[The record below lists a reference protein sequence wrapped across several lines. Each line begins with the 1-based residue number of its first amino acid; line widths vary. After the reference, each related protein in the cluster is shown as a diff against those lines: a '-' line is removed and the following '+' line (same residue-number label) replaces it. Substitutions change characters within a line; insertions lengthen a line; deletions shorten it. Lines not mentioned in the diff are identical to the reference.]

1 MLPTQD
7 DLNQSA
13 NLNRTVKSTKKSEV
27 KVEREEWMTVVPKS
41 VAKKLGMKSVT
52 SFSKRSG
59 ESSKSK
65 DEPSVSSLQ
74 RDKEMAQLLDEYKK
88 V

>member
-1 MLPTQD
+1 MK
-7 DLNQSA
+7 
-13 NLNRTVKSTKKSEV
+13 RTVKSTKESEV

-59 ESSKSK
+59 ESLKSK
-65 DEPSVSSLQ
+65 DEPSESSLQ
-74 RDKEMAQLLDEYKK
+74 RDKEMAELLEEYKK